1 MLHMKTL
8 LASRTSNL
16 AGMTKGMLLLFS
28 ISVHLSACKPD
39 KEEVDQH
46 NGSNQNEEELITTV
60 RASFTQVGGGHTA
73 EFSWVDIDGD
83 GGNAPVITGDTVFV
97 GTSYNATLLLLNE
110 SVSPA
115 DTVSSEVTDEAEAH
129 QFFFSTTGGS
139 LTWASYGDTD
149 SNGLPIGLLSTW
161 VAMGAGSGS
170 ITIILRHELNKS
182 AAGVSNGDITNAGG
196 ETDIEVVIPYL
207 VQ

>member
-1 MLHMKTL
+1 MKV
-8 LASRTSNL
+8 RTITETVILNR
-16 AGMTKGMLLLFS
+16 MTKGILLLFS
-28 ISVHLSACKPD
+28 ISMLASACRP
-39 KEEVDQH
+39 EEEEDNQH
-46 NGSNQNEEELITTV
+46 NNANQNEEELITTV
-60 RASFTQVGGGHTA
+60 RTSFTQVGGGHSA

-83 GGNAPVITGDTVFV
+83 GGSAPVITGDTLLV

-115 DTVSSEVTDEAEAH
+115 DTVSNEVADESEAH

-149 SNGLPIGLLSTW
+149 SNGLPVGLLSTW
-161 VAMGAGSGS
+161 VAMGAGSGG
-170 ITIILRHELNKS
+170 ITIILRHEPNKS
-182 AAGVSNGDITNAGG
+182 AAGVSGGDITNAGG
-196 ETDIEVVIPYL
+196 ETDIEVVIPYV